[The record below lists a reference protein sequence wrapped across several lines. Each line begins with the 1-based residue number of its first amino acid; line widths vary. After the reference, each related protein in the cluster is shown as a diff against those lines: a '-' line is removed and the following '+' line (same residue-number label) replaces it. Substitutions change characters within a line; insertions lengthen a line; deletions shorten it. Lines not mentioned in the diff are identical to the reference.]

1 MRAVVAALLLLVGLA
16 SPAAAETG
24 SSALDQVSVTND
36 RSTVDTKIGQRFS
49 FTTTVTNDGDQPV
62 TGLVA
67 HLNVLS
73 VDPGTYV
80 DPEDWS
86 SDRTLYLDP
95 VPAHSSAKL
104 SWRVQVVNDGQFV
117 IYVAVTTRSGP
128 GPVVASDGV
137 RLSASPE
144 RTVNAGGVLPV
155 AVGIP
160 CALLL
165 LMLLNAARRRRL
177 R

>member
-1 MRAVVAALLLLVGLA
+1 MRAVAVALLLLMGLA
-16 SPAAAETG
+16 SPAAAEPRT
-24 SSALDQVSVTND
+24 SPLDGVSVTND
-36 RSTVDTKIGQRFS
+36 RSTLEIRIGQRFG
-49 FTTTVTNDGDQPV
+49 FTTSVRNDGDLPV

-73 VDPGTYV
+73 VDPGVYV

-86 SDRTLYLDP
+86 SQRTIYLDP

-104 SWRVQVVNDGQFV
+104 PWRVQAVNDGRFV

-128 GPVVASDGV
+128 APVVVSDGL
-137 RLSASPE
+137 RLSASAR

-155 AVGIP
+155 AVGVP
-160 CALLL
+160 CALFLV
-165 LMLLNAARRRRL
+165 MMLNAARRRRL